1 LLALWS
7 SPYGVVQS
15 ITGFSFIVEM
25 AMHLKLNN
33 VSVDFPVLEQS
44 DRSLRSVMAR
54 RVGAT
59 LGGSAKRPLI
69 YALRH
74 ISLELT
80 TGDRL
85 AVIGH
90 NGAGKST
97 FLKVCAGIY
106 EPTRGSVSRSG
117 SVMSMTDFLMGMD
130 PALSGYQNIQRR
142 AAFMG
147 LNAHET
153 KSIISKVSAFSELG
167 DFLGLPTRTY
177 STGMF
182 IRLAFAIS
190 TSVESDILIL
200 DEMISAGDLSFMEKA
215 STRMENLIHDL
226 LLLAELGE
234 TTEPIREEL
243 DLSELVKS
251 HSRDFQ
257 TLHPQRLVDIEIEG
271 ELSCLGSTDHLRRLI
286 QNILNNISR
295 HTPHDAPVHIELAR
309 SGKKV
314 RILIIFVMLTLVTQK
329 IVAQQNRP

>member
-1 LLALWS
+1 
-7 SPYGVVQS
+7 
-15 ITGFSFIVEM
+15 M

-54 RVGAT
+54 RVGAI

-215 STRMENLIHDL
+215 STRMENLIQRSKILVFASHDL
-226 LLLAELGE
+226 SLLTRLCNRAIVLEKGAIIAEGNVADCI
-234 TTEPIREEL
+234 TRYREATA
-243 DLSELVKS
+243 SS
-251 HSRDFQ
+251 S
-257 TLHPQRLVDIEIEG
+257 
-271 ELSCLGSTDHLRRLI
+271 SC
-286 QNILNNISR
+286 
-295 HTPHDAPVHIELAR
+295 
-309 SGKKV
+309 
-314 RILIIFVMLTLVTQK
+314 
-329 IVAQQNRP
+329 